1 LICFAK
7 VKIYCSALLVLP
19 EPMLKKDLP
28 TIVFPSALLAQN
40 RLLIAGQS

>member
-1 LICFAK
+1 LIYFAK

-19 EPMLKKDLP
+19 EPKLKNELP
-28 TIVFPSALLAQN
+28 PIVFPSALLAQN